1 VGAGSH
7 DLMMMKAIAFAI
19 CIIMYPIEAMMRMM
33 IAMKKKPTAY
43 VSFVIHIYLSEF
55 IAWHQKLITT
65 KNRGTWQQEVVDE
78 NDGRKRDVMYRP

>member
-43 VSFVIHIYLSEF
+43 VSLVIHIS
-55 IAWHQKLITT
+55 
-65 KNRGTWQQEVVDE
+65 
-78 NDGRKRDVMYRP
+78 

>member
-1 VGAGSH
+1 MGAGSH

-43 VSFVIHIYLSEF
+43 VSLVIHIS
-55 IAWHQKLITT
+55 
-65 KNRGTWQQEVVDE
+65 
-78 NDGRKRDVMYRP
+78 